1 MHITRNIWHSVG
13 GLKRQSQ
20 LYFTHLYPSRFVPE
34 CKVNLKLVRICVPA
48 SAWQIPSLDIYLHS
62 ALRVVLVLMFF
73 MSATFFFPLKSRL
86 KGSKDEMLLDMIN
99 KQRTSVNVCSYTH
112 WMTGCNWLQP
122 VWCNKAHY
130 YANPSGP
137 GDSNVVCCGW
147 VREREREGGK
157 ETIKKVW
164 DGEREREQMNGCVS
178 VWSHCVSVHA
188 CLSHWEACNTKAAAT
203 LVFSALTTLLVIGMT
218 FENILIEDKRLNSE
232 WVDLSPAKL
241 QLEGWGRNNANRSPQ
256 NM

>member
-1 MHITRNIWHSVG
+1 MSAAIHTGWPAVIDYSQCDATRHITMLIHPALVIAMWSAVG
-13 GLKRQSQ
+13 EG
-20 LYFTHLYPSRFVPE
+20 
-34 CKVNLKLVRICVPA
+34 
-48 SAWQIPSLDIYLHS
+48 
-62 ALRVVLVLMFF
+62 
-73 MSATFFFPLKSRL
+73 
-86 KGSKDEMLLDMIN
+86 G
-99 KQRTSVNVCSYTH
+99 
-112 WMTGCNWLQP
+112 
-122 VWCNKAHY
+122 
-130 YANPSGP
+130 
-137 GDSNVVCCGW
+137 
-147 VREREREGGK
+147 REREGGK

-218 FENILIEDKRLNSE
+218 FENILTEDKRLNSE